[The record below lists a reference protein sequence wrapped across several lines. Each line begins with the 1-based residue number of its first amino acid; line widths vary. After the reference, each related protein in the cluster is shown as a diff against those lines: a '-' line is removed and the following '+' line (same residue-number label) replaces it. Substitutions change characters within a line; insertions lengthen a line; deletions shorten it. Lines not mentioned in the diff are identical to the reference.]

1 MDQNNTKNIFSPKQM
16 EFIMNSTAKWNLAHG
31 AVRSGKTECTLFR
44 FMQACYECPDNHI
57 YMIGHTTDTVYQN
70 AIKLIFECP
79 RFDIFKPFC
88 TWFPSNTNRHLRFK
102 DKIIKTIGAKDE
114 GAIGQIQGKTFSLV
128 YCDEMTLYPKS
139 IIDMIDTRLSN
150 PHSMG
155 FASMN
160 PTYPSHVLK
169 EWIDKSEKGNNQYY
183 SLHFSIDDNCFLPE
197 DFKKRLKESLYGL
210 FFKRNYLGMWCL
222 ADGAIFDFFDKDI
235 YVVNRAPTAAEYF
248 IAGIDYGSSNP
259 FACVLIGINTGRA
272 NQTGL
277 QMWVEEEFYWD
288 PKRQRQKTNFE
299 FAKDISEFLEPYN
312 VKQLYIDPSAS
323 AFKIE
328 LRQLKIHCVDADND
342 VLNGI
347 EKMTSDMKKGKV
359 VINKKCVNL
368 IREIEQ
374 YSWDSKQSEK
384 GYDEPIK
391 KNDHLIDALRYCL
404 NTHKPITYDPYKEQ
418 KLQKEWMQNKYQIT
432 NNNTY
437 FR

>member
-1 MDQNNTKNIFSPKQM
+1 MSQNNSKDVFSQRQM
-16 EFIMNSTAKWNLAHG
+16 EFIFNSTAKWNLAHG

-44 FMQACYECPDNHI
+44 FIQAVYECPDNQI
-57 YMIGHTTDTVYQN
+57 FMIGHTTDTVYQN
-70 AIKLIFECP
+70 VIKLIFECP
-79 RFDIFKPFC
+79 RFEIFKPFC

-150 PHSMG
+150 PYSMG

-169 EWIDKSEKGNNQYY
+169 EWIDKAEEGNSQYY

-197 DFKKRLKESLYGL
+197 NFKKRLRESLYGL
-210 FFKRNYLGMWCL
+210 FYKRNYLGLWCL

-235 YVVNRAPTAAEYF
+235 YTVKRPPAAAEYY

-259 FACVLIGINTGRA
+259 FACVLIGINTGVS

-277 QMWVEEEFYWD
+277 QMWVEKEFYWD
-288 PKRQRQKTNFE
+288 PKKLRQKTNSE
-299 FAKDISEFLEPYN
+299 FAQDIFDFLEPYP
-312 VKQLYIDPSAS
+312 VRHLYIDPSAS
-323 AFKIE
+323 SFKEELRRFKIHS
-328 LRQLKIHCVDADND
+328 IDANND
-342 VLNGI
+342 VLPGI
-347 EKMTSDMKKGKV
+347 EKMTSDMKKGKLV
-359 VINKKCVNL
+359 VCSECVNL

-374 YSWDSKQSEK
+374 YSWDTKQSER

-391 KNDHLIDALRYCL
+391 KNDHAIDALRYCCL
-404 NTHKPITYDPYKEQ
+404 SHKPQTYDPYKDKKISQ
-418 KLQKEWMQNKYQIT
+418 EWMQNKYQIT
-432 NNNTY
+432 HNKSPY
-437 FR
+437 R